1 MDNNK
6 WLNLANKLIPYRKLL
21 LLLVALFASLVIYS
35 FVCLEPSQQNKF
47 ALPNF
52 LALLWSLL
60 LYLLLTLIQN
70 SSQISSEK
78 MSMIARVK
86 RKMYRGLYLAFS
98 VVFIGLTGAIFWVT
112 FRLLSVI

>member
-60 LYLLLTLIQN
+60 LYLLLTFIQN
-70 SSQISSEK
+70 RPKISTEK
-78 MSMIARVK
+78 ASMITRVK
-86 RKMYRGLYLAFS
+86 RKMYRRLYLVFS
-98 VVFIGLTGAIFWVT
+98 VFFIGLTGAILLVT